1 MRDYFPYMSAGLPSE
16 LEAVWHQALFA
27 IPEERDQH
35 GRRVFIFR
43 SDNVTAVS
51 RVTCHVSR
59 LGQWVPSTVTSL
71 QLFTAAF
78 TLFELIALE
87 ERTQVAGITL
97 VADIAGFGF
106 KHLK

>member
-43 SDNVTAVS
+43 SHIVTAVS
-51 RVTCHVSR
+51 RVMSR
-59 LGQWVPSTVTSL
+59 V
-71 QLFTAAF
+71 
-78 TLFELIALE
+78 
-87 ERTQVAGITL
+87 
-97 VADIAGFGF
+97 
-106 KHLK
+106 